1 MKGKCY
7 KGKCFKQNHF
17 RFRLKPGPVCWFR
30 KRSELTFLLL
40 SLGAT
45 GEQGIS
51 CYTSMALQLLT
62 LASSDLK
69 LPRGCWDTSC
79 HIDDSLFLC
88 VVCSFVGFFW
98 SKIWLPLLFSS
109 IQADSNLTENTTISS
124 CCKLS
129 ADEEV
134 RKKKRKKSVSNF
146 PVHENCKGS
155 GLIWIHQLKTNQ
167 QAGQTITFRSGDVPH
182 LIAFS
187 SCSQSITYT
196 HTACHQQHMNR
207 FVTVTVHFAYR
218 SFHLLQ
224 PQAFFPPSP
233 AAIKN

>member
-1 MKGKCY
+1 MIRVWWVTKLEKKPLNWQPQKLMKGKCY
-7 KGKCFKQNHF
+7 KGKCFKQKHF

-134 RKKKRKKSVSNF
+134 RKKKGKKVF
-146 PVHENCKGS
+146 
-155 GLIWIHQLKTNQ
+155 LISLFMRIVREV
-167 QAGQTITFRSGDVPH
+167 G
-182 LIAFS
+182 
-187 SCSQSITYT
+187 
-196 HTACHQQHMNR
+196 
-207 FVTVTVHFAYR
+207 
-218 SFHLLQ
+218 
-224 PQAFFPPSP
+224 
-233 AAIKN
+233 

>member
-1 MKGKCY
+1 MIRVWWVTKLEKKPQLTSVTKCYKAKCY
-7 KGKCFKQNHF
+7 KGKCYKRNHF
-17 RFRLKPGPVCWFR
+17 RFCLKPGPVCWFR
-30 KRSELTFLLL
+30 KRSELTFSLL

-51 CYTSMALQLLT
+51 CYSSMALLLLT

-79 HIDDSLFLC
+79 HIDDSLFFPLFLC

-98 SKIWLPLLFSS
+98 SKIWWPLLFSS

-124 CCKLS
+124 CCKIS
-129 ADEEV
+129 ADEEG
-134 RKKKRKKSVSNF
+134 K
-146 PVHENCKGS
+146 EG
-155 GLIWIHQLKTNQ
+155 KTNQ
-167 QAGQTITFRSGDVPH
+167 QAGQTVTFRSGDVPH

>member
-1 MKGKCY
+1 MTRSFCVLYVVLWVFSGLKY
-7 KGKCFKQNHF
+7 DYLFFFPLFKQIVTSRRTPLFQVAVNF
-17 RFRLKPGPVCWFR
+17 QLMR
-30 KRSELTFLLL
+30 KWE
-40 SLGAT
+40 
-45 GEQGIS
+45 
-51 CYTSMALQLLT
+51 
-62 LASSDLK
+62 
-69 LPRGCWDTSC
+69 
-79 HIDDSLFLC
+79 
-88 VVCSFVGFFW
+88 
-98 SKIWLPLLFSS
+98 
-109 IQADSNLTENTTISS
+109 
-124 CCKLS
+124 
-129 ADEEV
+129 
-134 RKKKRKKSVSNF
+134 KKRKKSVSNF

>member
-1 MKGKCY
+1 MAVNTPKLININSLTDDQSLMSHKIGKKTSTDKCY
-7 KGKCFKQNHF
+7 KGKCYKRNHF

-30 KRSELTFLLL
+30 KRSELTFSLL

-51 CYTSMALQLLT
+51 CYSSMALLLLT

-79 HIDDSLFLC
+79 HIDDSLFFPLFLC

-98 SKIWLPLLFSS
+98 SKIWWPLLFSS

-124 CCKLS
+124 CCKIS

-134 RKKKRKKSVSNF
+134 RKKKGKKCF
-146 PVHENCKGS
+146 
-155 GLIWIHQLKTNQ
+155 
-167 QAGQTITFRSGDVPH
+167 
-182 LIAFS
+182 
-187 SCSQSITYT
+187 
-196 HTACHQQHMNR
+196 
-207 FVTVTVHFAYR
+207 
-218 SFHLLQ
+218 
-224 PQAFFPPSP
+224 
-233 AAIKN
+233 